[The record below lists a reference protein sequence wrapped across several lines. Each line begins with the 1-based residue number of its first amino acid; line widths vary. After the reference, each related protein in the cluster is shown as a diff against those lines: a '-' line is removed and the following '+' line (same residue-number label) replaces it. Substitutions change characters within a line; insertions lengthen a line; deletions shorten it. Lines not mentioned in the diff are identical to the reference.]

1 VKEIG
6 VYLSNLNLCYVADSF
21 SKRYRT
27 EHKNLHDLVFV
38 KYNQQLKQ
46 RDNARDGIHPI
57 SLKDI
62 DMCWLV
68 GEMDDD
74 DNGTENELVFY
85 DDNAL
90 NWDT

>member
-1 VKEIG
+1 M
-6 VYLSNLNLCYVADSF
+6 
-21 SKRYRT
+21 
-27 EHKNLHDLVFV
+27 FV
-38 KYNQQLKQ
+38 KYKQQLKQ